1 MRHPVK
7 PEEALFRAATGF
19 DSRRAR
25 VLLTVV
31 SFSAMHAFALRL
43 RAAPPGGAI
52 LVAVVFGLEA
62 MAAAQSLPTV
72 NSSALAPER
81 KNIVVLGDSLAAGYG
96 IDPAQAYPARLQRK
110 IDEAKWN
117 FRVINAGVSGDTAAG
132 GLRRLDWVLK
142 RRVDVLVLELGAND
156 GLRGASLGDIRANL
170 QAIIDRTRKR
180 YPQAKII
187 VAGMRMPPNLGD
199 YAEKF
204 QKVFADV
211 ARENESALVPFLLE
225 GVGGRPELNQP
236 DQIHPTAEGHRIVA
250 DNVWKVLRPTLE
262 KMLTAE
268 QKENSTRPTGPEMA
282 RQPGAK

>member
-1 MRHPVK
+1 MPHPVK
-7 PEEALFRAATGF
+7 PEEAIFRAATGF
-19 DSRRAR
+19 DRPRAR

-31 SFSAMHAFALRL
+31 LFSAMNRFSQRL
-43 RAAPPGGAI
+43 FAAPGCAI
-52 LVAVVFGLEA
+52 IAALVFGFHA
-62 MAAAQSLPTV
+62 MAADPSLPAV

-96 IDPAQAYPARLQRK
+96 IDPAQAYPALLQRK
-110 IDEAKWN
+110 IDEAKWS
-117 FRVINAGVSGDTAAG
+117 FRVINAGVSGDTTAG

-142 RRVDVLVLELGAND
+142 RRVDVLLLELGAND
-156 GLRGASLGDIRANL
+156 GLRGASLGDIKANL

-211 ARENESALVPFLLE
+211 AMENESALVPFLLE

-250 DNVWKVLRPTLE
+250 ENVWKVLRPTLE

-268 QKENSTRPTGPEMA
+268 QKQNSTRPGGSELA
-282 RQPGAK
+282 RQRGAR

>member
-7 PEEALFRAATGF
+7 PEETLFRTATGI
-19 DSRRAR
+19 DRRRAR

-31 SFSAMHAFALRL
+31 SLSAMNCFSQRL
-43 RAAPPGGAI
+43 FAAPGCAI
-52 LVAVVFGLEA
+52 IAALVFGLEA
-62 MAAAQSLPTV
+62 IAAAQSPPAV

-96 IDPAQAYPARLQRK
+96 IDPAQAYPALLQRK

-117 FRVINAGVSGDTAAG
+117 FRVINAGVSGDTTAG

-250 DNVWKVLRPTLE
+250 ENVWKVLRPTLE

-268 QKENSTRPTGPEMA
+268 QKHNSTRPGGSELA
-282 RQPGAK
+282 RQRGGR

>member
-7 PEEALFRAATGF
+7 PEEAIFRTVTGF
-19 DSRRAR
+19 DTRRAR

-31 SFSAMHAFALRL
+31 SFSAMNRFSQRL
-43 RAAPPGGAI
+43 FAAPGCAI
-52 LVAVVFGLEA
+52 IAALVFGFHA
-62 MAAAQSLPTV
+62 MAADPSLPAV

-110 IDEAKWN
+110 IEEAKWN

-156 GLRGASLGDIRANL
+156 GLRGASLGDLKANL

-199 YAEKF
+199 YAGKF

-250 DNVWKVLRPTLE
+250 ENVWKVLRPTLE

-268 QKENSTRPTGPEMA
+268 QKQNSTRPGGSELA
-282 RQPGAK
+282 RQRGAR

>member
-1 MRHPVK
+1 MNRLSQR
-7 PEEALFRAATGF
+7 LF
-19 DSRRAR
+19 
-25 VLLTVV
+25 
-31 SFSAMHAFALRL
+31 
-43 RAAPPGGAI
+43 AAPPGCAI
-52 LVAVVFGLEA
+52 LVALVFGLEA
-62 MAAAQSLPTV
+62 VASAQSVPAP

-117 FRVINAGVSGDTAAG
+117 FRVINAGVSGDTTAG

-156 GLRGASLGDIRANL
+156 GLRGASLGELKANL

-250 DNVWKVLRPTLE
+250 ENVWKVLRPTLE

-268 QKENSTRPTGPEMA
+268 QKENSTRPGGSELA
-282 RQPGAK
+282 RQPGAR